1 MPNIGSLLLA
11 YALGTCVSALSPAA
25 VVAQSSAPVK
35 ADSEPGRQD
44 VDAKK
49 VGDIQPRIDRWNL
62 FLEEIHGRADAA
74 ERIEAYRKKHGVPLS
89 FWEPEAELAE
99 PPRFLA
105 SHPCGA
111 DATVF
116 VDRLP
121 AQEDAITGDTVHEL
135 DAVGKTVHEWVI
147 PMDTRVEAVKGK
159 EILVPIPFWKVADP
173 ESTIQ
178 VDTLLSIRS
187 DGRFRVLPP
196 RQLPDPQAQPC
207 PASLP
212 ESAYWT
218 CWVYRDLDGGKA
230 RHMAYE
236 GPCT

>member
-11 YALGTCVSALSPAA
+11 YALGTCVSALSLIAQPPAA
-25 VVAQSSAPVK
+25 PAGETGLDP
-35 ADSEPGRQD
+35 
-44 VDAKK
+44 DAKQ
-49 VGDIQPRIDRWNL
+49 VGLIQPRIDRWNR
-62 FLEEIHGRADAA
+62 FLDETRGRADAA
-74 ERIEAYRKKHGVPLS
+74 ERIEAYRKEHGVPLS
-89 FWEPEAELAE
+89 FWEPEEAPAE
-99 PPRFLA
+99 PPRTVT

-111 DATVF
+111 EATLF

-121 AQEDAITGDTVHEL
+121 ARGDAIVGDTVHEL
-135 DAVGKTVHEWVI
+135 DAVGKTVREWII
-147 PMDTRVEAVKGK
+147 PVDTRVEGVDGK
-159 EILVPIPFWKVADP
+159 EILVPVSFWKVADP
-173 ESTIQ
+173 DPEPTVQ

-187 DGRFRVLPP
+187 DGRFRVLPT
-196 RQLPDPQAQPC
+196 RHFSDPESQPC

-218 CWVYRDLDGGKA
+218 CWVYRDLDRGKA